1 MKKRNSLFVILAAVF
16 AALVVIRADASVRSK
31 FIIVEFPSDLPEAA
45 QISSEAMYLH
55 HTGAAQAI
63 LYLEQ
68 DQGRKLAIL
77 DVTDPANIR
86 AVGQVSL
93 NAPSPYDFVQN
104 LDDSAALIHYRNHS
118 GFAVISFKQYKQPT
132 LTEEPEYVHSASL
145 MAVGPDGLLVVSP
158 PRSSPS
164 REAQY
169 EVLSISHPSN
179 PRPLA
184 TIKGV
189 IQRADRPQT
198 GTIFLL
204 NGQGL
209 TVVRC
214 LATEQEHQMH
224 VDQKRN

>member
-1 MKKRNSLFVILAAVF
+1 MKKGNRLLVILTVF
-16 AALVVIRADASVRSK
+16 AALVVIRAEASVQSK
-31 FIIVEFPSDLPEAA
+31 FIIVEFPSDLPQPA
-45 QISSEAMYLH
+45 QISSVAMYLH

-93 NAPSPYDFVQN
+93 NAAAPYDFVQN
-104 LDDSAALIHYRNHS
+104 LDDSAVLIHYRNHS

-132 LTEEPEYVHSASL
+132 LAEEPEYVHPASVK
-145 MAVGPDGLLVVSP
+145 AIGPDGLLLVSP
-158 PRSSPS
+158 TGPSSA

-169 EVLSISHPSN
+169 EVLAISHPSN
-179 PRPLA
+179 PTPLA
-184 TIKGV
+184 IIKGV

-214 LATEQEHQMH
+214 LATEQEHQMQ
-224 VDQKRN
+224 VNQKTN